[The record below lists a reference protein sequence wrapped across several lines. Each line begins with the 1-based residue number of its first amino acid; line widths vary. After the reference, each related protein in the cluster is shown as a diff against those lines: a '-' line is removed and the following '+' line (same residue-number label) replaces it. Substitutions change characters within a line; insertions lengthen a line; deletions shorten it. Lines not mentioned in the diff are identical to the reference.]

1 MLDRTESSTANS
13 PTRTPVT
20 GGRPAASAEDPLCAM
35 MALGPPPSPW
45 TFADWYLKEIAG
57 VPFLL
62 RNILAVQRGGAQRLI
77 IYHNE
82 EDGAGVDGLARVFD
96 DPRVSLKI
104 DLISDPKIF
113 LDTLKSGK
121 NRFLLSGSALYQ
133 KADIARALDSG
144 FSSLSPKEAVFPV
157 PAAELENLIN
167 SSQLRISEL
176 EQVIMNRVIFRE
188 TEAGGF
194 LAAGEGARISS
205 ESDFR
210 VQEER
215 LLQACGLSND
225 SFMDRLVT
233 RRISRQ
239 LTRFFVRTTMT
250 PNQITGLSLALG
262 LAAAFLFF
270 QGNYFAAV
278 AGAGVLLLSAWT
290 DCTDG
295 EVARLKFQ
303 ESKFGSSLDIISD
316 NIVHLAVFISIGMG
330 LYFATGNRVY
340 IALGLL
346 AALGS
351 AVSFALMFAK
361 VTRGKLQASEGRA
374 GESGPGEPDLAAQ
387 MANRDFIYLIFL
399 LAVAGQLGVFIFITA
414 IGANVFAVF
423 LAYTKLKPYLAKNE
437 KYSSKNSGKG

>member
-20 GGRPAASAEDPLCAM
+20 GGQPAASAENPLCAM

-144 FSSLSPKEAVFPV
+144 FSSLSPREAVFPV
-157 PAAELENLIN
+157 PAAALENLIN

-188 TEAGGF
+188 AEAGGF

-250 PNQITGLSLALG
+250 PNQITGLSLPCWHVRRRSPGRDAPSRAPPPTALTP
-262 LAAAFLFF
+262 
-270 QGNYFAAV
+270 
-278 AGAGVLLLSAWT
+278 WT

-351 AVSFALMFAK
+351 AMSFALMFAK
-361 VTRGKLQASEGRA
+361 VTRGKLQASAGRA
-374 GESGPGEPDLAAQ
+374 DESGPGEPDLAAQ